1 MAIKFAINGFGRI
14 GRQTLRAL
22 LEKKASG
29 EISNDEI
36 EIVAVNDLADVKT
49 LSHLLKY
56 DSVYGAIND
65 EIIIRE
71 RGSHKSFVGEITV
84 GDITFGVLSEPD
96 PAKLPWKQLGVD
108 VVIESTGHFT
118 DQKSAQAHIRGGA
131 KKVIISA
138 PVKDEVT
145 NTYIVGVNSDKI
157 SAKDNIISNASC
169 TTNCIAPVMD
179 VLDRNFGIEKSLM
192 TTVHAYTADQSLVDG
207 PHRDLRRARAAAI
220 NITPTTTGAA
230 IAATKTL
237 PQLKGRFDGLALRVP
252 VPVGSIADIVAV
264 TRSEVTIT
272 QINEIFIKEC
282 ENPKW
287 KGIITCTTEPLV
299 SSDIVGDSHSAIIDL
314 SLTQVVKGNLVKI
327 IAWYDNEW
335 GYSNRLIEL
344 IIQLGAHL
352 K

>member
-22 LEKKASG
+22 IEKRGSG
-29 EISNDEI
+29 EISGDEI
-36 EIVAVNDLADVKT
+36 EIVAINDLVDVKT
-49 LSHLLKY
+49 LAHLLKF
-56 DSVYGAIND
+56 DSVYGMID
-65 EIIIRE
+65 SKISISE
-71 RGSHKSFVGEITV
+71 KSAQKYFIGEITV
-84 GDITFGVLSEPD
+84 GDTTFGVCNEPD

-118 DQKSAQAHIRGGA
+118 DHKSSQAHLRAGA

-138 PVKDEVT
+138 PAKDKIT
-145 NTYIVGVNSDKI
+145 KTYVVGVNSDKI

-169 TTNCIAPVMD
+169 TTNCIAPVMEI
-179 VLDRNFGIEKSLM
+179 LERNFGIEKSLM

-220 NITPTTTGAA
+220 NVTPTTTGAA
-230 IAATKTL
+230 IAAAETL
-237 PQLKGRFDGLALRVP
+237 PQLKGRFDGMALRVP
-252 VPVGSIADIVAV
+252 VPVGSIIDIVAV
-264 TRSEVTIT
+264 TKKEVTT
-272 QINEIFIKEC
+272 AQINEVFTSEC
-282 ENPKW
+282 QNPKW
-287 KGIITCTTEPLV
+287 KGILACTNEPLV
-299 SSDIVGDSHSAIIDL
+299 SSDIVGDSHSAIVDL
-314 SLTQVVKGNLVKI
+314 SLTQVIQGNLIKV

-344 IIQLGAHL
+344 IIQMGAHL

>member
-22 LEKKASG
+22 IEKKANG
-29 EISNDEI
+29 EISGDEI
-36 EIVAVNDLADVKT
+36 KIVAINDLVDVKT
-49 LSHLLKY
+49 LAHLLKF
-56 DSVYGAIND
+56 DSVYGTLDSKISTSEKNTQ
-65 EIIIRE
+65 
-71 RGSHKSFVGEITV
+71 KNVVGEITV
-84 GDITFGVLSEPD
+84 GDITFGVCNEPD
-96 PAKLPWKQLGVD
+96 PSKLPWKQLGVD

-118 DQKSAQAHIRGGA
+118 DYKSAQAHIRAGA

-138 PVKDEVT
+138 PAKDETT
-145 NTYIVGVNSDKI
+145 NTYLIGVNSDKI
-157 SAKDNIISNASC
+157 SGKDDVISNASC

-179 VLDRNFGIEKSLM
+179 ILDRSFGIEKSLM

-237 PQLKGRFDGLALRVP
+237 PQLKGKFDGLALRVP
-252 VPVGSIADIVAV
+252 VPVGSIIDIVAV
-264 TRSEVTIT
+264 TKNEVTVA
-272 QINEIFIKEC
+272 QINEAFTNAC
-282 ENPKW
+282 QNPKW
-287 KGIITCTTEPLV
+287 KGILTCTNEPLV
-299 SSDIVGDSHSAIIDL
+299 SSDIVGDSHSAIVDL
-314 SLTQVVKGNLVKI
+314 SLTQVVQGNLIKV

-344 IIQLGAHL
+344 IIQMGAHL

>member
-22 LEKKASG
+22 LEKKANG
-29 EISNDEI
+29 EISDKEI
-36 EIVAVNDLADVKT
+36 EIVAVNDLTDAKT
-49 LSHLLKY
+49 LAHLLKY
-56 DSVYGAIND
+56 DSIYGTID
-65 EIIIRE
+65 DKIIIRE
-71 RGSHKSFVGEITV
+71 KGSNKSFVGEITV
-84 GDITFGVLSEPD
+84 GNITFGVCNEPD
-96 PAKLPWKQLGVD
+96 PSKLPWKKLGID
-108 VVIESTGHFT
+108 IVIESTGHFT
-118 DQKSAQAHIRGGA
+118 DQKSAQAHLRAGA

-138 PVKDEVT
+138 PGKDKIT

-157 SAKDNIISNASC
+157 PAKENIISNASC

-179 VLDRNFGIEKSLM
+179 ILDKNFGVEKSLM
-192 TTVHAYTADQSLVDG
+192 TTVHAFTADQSLVDG
-207 PHRDLRRARAAAI
+207 PHRDLRRARAATI

-230 IAATKTL
+230 LATTATL
-237 PQLKGRFDGLALRVP
+237 PQLKGKFDGLALRVP
-252 VPVGSIADIVAV
+252 VSIGSIADIVAV
-264 TRSEVTIT
+264 IKEEVTVT
-272 QINEIFIKEC
+272 QINEVFIREC

-299 SSDIVGDSHSAIIDL
+299 SSDIVGDSHSAIVDL